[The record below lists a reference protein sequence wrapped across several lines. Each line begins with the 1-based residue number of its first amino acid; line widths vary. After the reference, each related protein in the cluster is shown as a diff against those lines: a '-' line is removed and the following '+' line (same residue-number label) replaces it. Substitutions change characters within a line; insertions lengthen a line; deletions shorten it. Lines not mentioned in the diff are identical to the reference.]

1 MNRRLLLKMCSG
13 LGALLVI
20 GSTWVNTLSRLW
32 GLETIF
38 YANLPGDIRSL
49 YQQDFA
55 AAFPEWSLRRLLS
68 ELMHREI
75 YSDGVFHTDQIRLN
89 ATDDLLIEF
98 ENYLY
103 TESELLLY
111 ATVARLALVQVGVI
125 VVPTGG
131 ATGE

>member
-13 LGALLVI
+13 LGASLVI

-38 YANLPGDIRSL
+38 YANLPGNIRSL

-68 ELMHREI
+68 ELIHREI
-75 YSDGVFHTDQIRLN
+75 YSGGVFHVEQVRHGAIHDPLV
-89 ATDDLLIEF
+89 EF
-98 ENYLY
+98 GNFLY

-111 ATVARLALVQVGVI
+111 ATIARLAVMQVGVI
-125 VVPTGG
+125 AVHPGVE
-131 ATGE
+131 TGE